1 MHLWLRCCPGGWEP
15 LNAEVNPCRH
25 RHEGVSRELLLKRL
39 VSDWLK
45 DGIQIDVALQ
55 A

>member
-1 MHLWLRCCPGGWEP
+1 MHLWLRCCRGGREP
-15 LNAEVNPCRH
+15 LNAEVDSCRH

-39 VSDWLK
+39 VSDLLK
-45 DGIQIDVALQ
+45 EGIQIDVALQ